1 MMLRLGHPKG
11 ITFSGPLSYSQ
22 TLKEHTTWYKQM
34 WIIVDIAKDLD
45 FIIKTKTIQKI
56 IQSHKDKYC
65 MISLLW
71 GISNS
76 QSYRKQRIE
85 WQLPRTEAKEM
96 GSCYSMCFN
105 YTRWIHSIDLMY
117 TIVPTDNII
126 LYT

>member
-1 MMLRLGHPKG
+1 
-11 ITFSGPLSYSQ
+11 
-22 TLKEHTTWYKQM
+22 M

-76 QSYRKQRIE
+76 QSYRKQRVTVTKKRGKRNGE
-85 WQLPRTEAKEM
+85 LL
-96 GSCYSMCFN
+96 FN
-105 YTRWIHSIDLMY
+105 GHRVSVMQGENN
-117 TIVPTDNII
+117 IVSTVKNIA
-126 LYT
+126 